1 MNKLMYSA
9 GFALAICSS
18 PARAESENLEITEAR
33 NAAAGFA
40 VTNWM
45 TVIDSLGTHCSE
57 LDDEAGKRSMDALL
71 SWQAANMPYVDAA
84 MRYMIAIEDLILARH
99 GENARLQFRN
109 DRKAEFLQAAH
120 SAEEAWFPDRAVDPD
135 SCLRLSAHVADG
147 ALDLDRHAEFYPTL
161 RAIMAAMNQR
171 QE

>member
-1 MNKLMYSA
+1 
-9 GFALAICSS
+9 
-18 PARAESENLEITEAR
+18 
-33 NAAAGFA
+33 
-40 VTNWM
+40 
-45 TVIDSLGTHCSE
+45 
-57 LDDEAGKRSMDALL
+57 MDALL

-120 SAEEAWFPDRAVDPD
+120 RAEEAWFPDRAVDPD
-135 SCLRLSAHVADG
+135 SCRRLSAHLADG
-147 ALDLDRHAEFYPTL
+147 ALDLDRHGECYPTL
-161 RAIMAAMNQR
+161 REIMAAIKQR